1 MDSKIFST
9 AFVFSKRLSSKC
21 SHLSFYRTSSRPFS
35 AKLSYDLFKW
45 VLASNNSCY
54 LPWLEIIRI
63 DSKELTRV
71 LGIFGHLAL
80 ARFRIELEDHFR

>member
-35 AKLSYDLFKW
+35 AKLSY
-45 VLASNNSCY
+45 VL
-54 LPWLEIIRI
+54 
-63 DSKELTRV
+63 LT
-71 LGIFGHLAL
+71 GF
-80 ARFRIELEDHFR
+80 